1 MAEKRK
7 MARVNAQMR
16 QERDRGREEEKCQ
29 EREEIVVKSA
39 GSITGVTNS
48 GYSYLKHKHKC
59 MSLPI
64 SIETLSLRHAE
75 YELCV

>member
-7 MARVNAQMR
+7 MAKSECSGA
-16 QERDRGREEEKCQ
+16 RDSSE
-29 EREEIVVKSA
+29 A
-39 GSITGVTNS
+39 S
-48 GYSYLKHKHKC
+48 GKHRRCHELGAYSYLKHKHKC